1 MISLGWN
8 CPVCVVCKFLSNS
21 RFWDILVS
29 VSHVYSI
36 FDLVYVVRFSCNFL
50 GISHFSES
58 FGLFDFWVIN
68 LHRLPG
74 NIIWTGRKSL
84 LNKEYTKRINYS
96 HKDKANKYVH
106 DNFSSFGSSRCEG
119 INATHK
125 VAFLIVALSIYVEEF
140 RITLLAWSLG
150 VTVHASRNSVWTRLA
165 VGVWHREVVNVKVV
179 SRRTLCTGQVI
190 RTALTAGKGE
200 VTKNTVLKCLV
211 GVVKIK
217 VVTRITSC
225 AISGRWAT
233 LTSGATSPAVE
244 VDVFRIVQIQKI
256 PIIATTA
263 VIIVQT
269 WTTVDTARLT
279 IITVPSCIVDV

>member
-1 MISLGWN
+1 
-8 CPVCVVCKFLSNS
+8 
-21 RFWDILVS
+21 
-29 VSHVYSI
+29 
-36 FDLVYVVRFSCNFL
+36 
-50 GISHFSES
+50 
-58 FGLFDFWVIN
+58 
-68 LHRLPG
+68 
-74 NIIWTGRKSL
+74 
-84 LNKEYTKRINYS
+84 
-96 HKDKANKYVH
+96 
-106 DNFSSFGSSRCEG
+106 
-119 INATHK
+119 
-125 VAFLIVALSIYVEEF
+125 
-140 RITLLAWSLG
+140 
-150 VTVHASRNSVWTRLA
+150 
-165 VGVWHREVVNVKVV
+165 
-179 SRRTLCTGQVI
+179 LCTGQVI

-269 WTTVDTARLT
+269 
-279 IITVPSCIVDV
+279 